1 MVSSHSP
8 AFVICLPHDT
18 HLRKDSSFPLNSAS
32 MEASIHVPFLDEP
45 GCEVTLGNLRFP
57 VVWIMSQAISFR
69 GSHSE
74 RPSLKLL
81 TIPLAHPGEACWPHG
96 VATSGNRGVLPGASP
111 LQLPRFGFFTLKTSS
126 HQVWDLESQGQ
137 GFHSGFQPGVPC

>member
-8 AFVICLPHDT
+8 AFVICLPHGK
-18 HLRKDSSFPLNSAS
+18 HLRKDSSLPLNSAS
-32 MEASIHVPFLDEP
+32 MEVSIHVPFLDEP

-69 GSHSE
+69 AATQKG
-74 RPSLKLL
+74 PLKLL

-96 VATSGNRGVLPGASP
+96 VVTSGNREGCFQGPLLCSFPG
-111 LQLPRFGFFTLKTSS
+111 LGFS
-126 HQVWDLESQGQ
+126 H
-137 GFHSGFQPGVPC
+137 